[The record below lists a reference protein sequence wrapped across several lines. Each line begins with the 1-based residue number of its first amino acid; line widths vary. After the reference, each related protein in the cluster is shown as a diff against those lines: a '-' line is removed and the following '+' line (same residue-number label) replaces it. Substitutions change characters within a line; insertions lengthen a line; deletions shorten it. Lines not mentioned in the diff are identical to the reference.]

1 MLRSCSSLSLISAI
15 STAVLPPI
23 ALWISRP
30 VVRLIESLA
39 EAKTFD
45 EWIDDAAFEN
55 IPPIPDEDFS
65 FELVWPPIPKP
76 QLSEDIP

>member
-45 EWIDDAAFEN
+45 EWIEEAAFEN
-55 IPPIPDEDFS
+55 IPPITVEDFS
-65 FELVWPPIPKP
+65 FEFELTHIPKP
-76 QLSEDIP
+76 